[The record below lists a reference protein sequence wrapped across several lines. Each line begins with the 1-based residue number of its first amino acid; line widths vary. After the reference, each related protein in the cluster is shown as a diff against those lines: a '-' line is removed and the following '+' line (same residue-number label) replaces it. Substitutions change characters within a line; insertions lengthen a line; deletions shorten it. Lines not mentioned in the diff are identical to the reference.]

1 MPATLLIPRGM
12 QGVLPCLLGTVNV
25 GAHNTVDAQSHVGEP
40 YRMGVNGAH
49 NTIGEI
55 SAPTTLFGLC
65 CASKVV
71 EYCFCM
77 CTEYGPGY

>member
-1 MPATLLIPRGM
+1 MA
-12 QGVLPCLLGTVNV
+12 NV
-25 GAHNTVDAQSHVGEP
+25 GAHNAVDAQRHVGEP

-77 CTEYGPGY
+77 CTGYSPCKVEMTARGRVNSH